1 MSSRKSACLP
11 VQVTQELARHRATLA
26 ALLDPVITMDA
37 RGIVLSASHA
47 VRRVFGWKPADLVG
61 RPVSLLMPPPHAS
74 AHAGYVA
81 RHVRTGRSGVLGRP
95 RRFEAL
101 RRDGTLVP
109 VEISISRTHLPGERD
124 PLFVG
129 VIRDLSEHHRLEESL
144 RISERRMRLA
154 MRVASAGVWD
164 WNLRTNEAWW
174 SDEMYELWGVRRGK
188 RMCRRCCLACLV
200 DDDRERFATVIDRA
214 IARQSDYQCEFR
226 IRHPDH
232 GVRWMDSHGRIDH
245 DASGTPVRLL
255 GFTIDITERKRV
267 ESELLHHRE
276 NLEHL
281 VAERTEQLRR
291 SQEHARVQ
299 ERMASIGTL
308 AAGLGHDMNNVLL
321 PMRAQLHVAG
331 AARGPLA
338 HDAVRTAV
346 AHIQRGVDYLQ
357 HLADGLHF
365 LTMDPEYPDGGR
377 TNLARWWEQTGAL
390 LCKGAPKHVRV
401 VAEIGRPHAAAL
413 PDVAIAPHRLTQAV
427 LNLMVNAG
435 QAIPRPGKGARRQ
448 GVIRVR
454 AEVVPSP
461 DAAHRGTPSVR
472 LSIEDNGIGMSED
485 VRRRAFEM
493 FFTTKPRGLGTGL
506 GLPLVARVVHNAG
519 GSVHIDS
526 KPGAGTAVSLLLPSI
541 PATGDKPSRPLSVA
555 ITLQDQRV
563 AGVFRQLFEAA
574 GVEARDTSTPDGAHV
589 WVLEPRAGALDSA
602 RAWRSPLGARDE
614 KARRLVLV
622 GPLSKPMRRRWS
634 SLDPILVPKP
644 DEFNVLRQAV
654 SRVVSGD

>member
-1 MSSRKSACLP
+1 MG
-11 VQVTQELARHRATLA
+11 VVQELARHRATLA

-37 RGIVLSASHA
+37 SGLVLSASHA

-61 RPVSLLMPPPHAS
+61 RSVSLLMPEPHAS

-81 RHVRTGRSGVLGRP
+81 RHLRTGRSGVLGRP

-109 VEISISRTHLPGERD
+109 VEISISRTHLPGEQS

-129 VIRDLSEHHRLEESL
+129 VIRDLSEHHHLEESL
-144 RISERRMRLA
+144 RTSERRMRLA
-154 MRVASAGVWD
+154 MRVARAGVWD
-164 WNLRTNEAWW
+164 WNLRTNNAWW

-188 RMCRRCCLACLV
+188 RMCRRCCLACIV
-200 DDDRERFATVIDRA
+200 EQDRERFATVIDRA
-214 IARQSDYQCEFR
+214 MASHSDYQCEFR
-226 IRHPDH
+226 IRHPVR

-245 DASGTPVRLL
+245 DASGMPVRLL
-255 GFTIDITERKRV
+255 GFTIDITDRKRV
-267 ESELLHHRE
+267 ESELIHHRE

-281 VAERTEQLRR
+281 VAERTADLRR
-291 SQEHARVQ
+291 SEEHARVQ

-331 AARGPLA
+331 AARGPHA
-338 HDAVRTAV
+338 RDAVRTAV
-346 AHIQRGVDYLQ
+346 HHIQRGVDYLQ

-377 TNLARWWEQTGAL
+377 TNLARWWEQTGVL
-390 LCKGAPKHVRV
+390 LCKAVPMHVRV
-401 VAEIGRPHAAAL
+401 IAEFGGRRAETL

-435 QAIPRPGKGARRQ
+435 QAIPRPPKGARRQ
-448 GVIRVR
+448 GVIRIR
-454 AEVVPSP
+454 ADVVPTT
-461 DAAHRGTPSVR
+461 GTARARTPMVR
-472 LSIEDNGIGMSED
+472 LSIQDNGIGMSDE

-506 GLPLVARVVHNAG
+506 GLPLVARVVHNVG
-519 GSVHIDS
+519 GSVHMDS
-526 KPGAGTAVSLLLPSI
+526 KVGEGTTVSLLLPTS
-541 PATGDKPSRPLSVA
+541 PAPGDGAKRPTTAA
-555 ITLQDQRV
+555 ISLNDQRV

-574 GVEARDTSTPDGAHV
+574 GVEARVTSSPDGANV
-589 WVLEPRAGALDSA
+589 WVLEPRLDALESA
-602 RAWRSPLGARDE
+602 RAWRSSAGTPDPR
-614 KARRLVLV
+614 ARRLVLV
-622 GPLSKPMRRRWS
+622 GAVSKPVLRRWIP
-634 SLDPILVPKP
+634 LDPILVPKP

-654 SRVVSGD
+654 SRVVSCD